1 MGQGMAR
8 LALHGKKANAES
20 ELGALAT
27 AARRGAPAG
36 PRRTCIVTREVLS
49 PNELIRFVLS
59 PDGAVVADIRRILPG
74 RGVWVTANRSK
85 VAETVK
91 RRAFARA
98 FKKPVEVAADLADE
112 VGRLLRKDA
121 LQALS
126 LANKAGAIATG
137 FEKVRAAL
145 LAGKVRALVEARDA
159 SRDIRG
165 KLAILLEQGASNG
178 APTIIDE
185 FASEELN
192 LALGRSHV
200 IHVAVLEAP
209 IAGLVLA
216 RSLRLRRFE
225 FIDKQS

>member
-1 MGQGMAR
+1 MAR
-8 LALHGKKANAES
+8 LALDVNEANAES
-20 ELGALAT
+20 ALGEV
-27 AARRGAPAG
+27 APASRNG
-36 PRRTCIVTREVLS
+36 ARAAPRRSCILTREALS
-49 PNELIRFVLS
+49 PDELIRFVLS
-59 PDGAVVADIRRILPG
+59 PAGAVVADIRRILPG
-74 RGVWVTANRSK
+74 RGVWVAANRSK
-85 VAETVK
+85 VAEAVK

-98 FKKPVEVAADLADE
+98 FKKPVEVAADLADD
-112 VGRLLRKDA
+112 VGKLLRKDA

-126 LANKAGAIATG
+126 LANKAGAVTTG
-137 FEKVRAAL
+137 FEKVRSAL
-145 LAGKVRALVEARDA
+145 IAGKVRALVEGRDA
-159 SRDIRG
+159 SPDIRR
-165 KLAILLEQGASNG
+165 KLAFLLEQGVSNR

-185 FASEELN
+185 FASNELN

>member
-1 MGQGMAR
+1 MAR
-8 LALHGKKANAES
+8 FALNGKEANADS
-20 ELGALAT
+20 AFGALA
-27 AARRGAPAG
+27 AASGNGALAA
-36 PRRTCIVTREVLS
+36 PRRSCIVTREVLS

-74 RGVWVTANRSK
+74 RGVWVTANRSR
-85 VAETVK
+85 VAEAV
-91 RRAFARA
+91 RLRAFARA
-98 FKKPVEVAADLADE
+98 FKKPVEVAADLADD

-126 LANKAGAIATG
+126 LANKAGAVVAG

-145 LAGKVRALVEARDA
+145 LAGKVRALVEASNA
-159 SRDIRG
+159 SPDIRG
-165 KLAILLEQGASNG
+165 KLAILLALGASNG

>member
-1 MGQGMAR
+1 MAR
-8 LALHGKKANAES
+8 LALDVNEANAGS
-20 ELGALAT
+20 ELGEV
-27 AARRGAPAG
+27 AAACRKGARAA
-36 PRRTCIVTREVLS
+36 PRRSCILTREALS

-59 PDGAVVADIRRILPG
+59 PAGEVVADIRRVLPG

-85 VAETVK
+85 VAEAVK

-98 FKKPVEVAADLADE
+98 FKKPVEVAADLGDV
-112 VGRLLRKDA
+112 VGKLLRKDA

-126 LANKAGAIATG
+126 LANKAGAVTTG
-137 FEKVRAAL
+137 FEKVRSAL
-145 LAGKVRALVEARDA
+145 IAGKVVALVEARDA
-159 SRDIRG
+159 SPDSRR
-165 KLAILLEQGASNG
+165 KLAFLLEQGAADC

-185 FASEELN
+185 FASDELN

-209 IAGLVLA
+209 IAGLVLTK
-216 RSLRLRRFE
+216 SLRLRRFE